1 VTTPLT
7 AFPSDG
13 YTARWRTWDH
23 AHLETLVLR
32 WENEGWTATGEVGR
46 EAVTYVVRL
55 SATWQVRQF
64 LLFRDLDQPDLWL
77 GTDGAGRWG
86 EVNGAHRPDLDGCT
100 DIASP
105 APRSRTRS
113 RSAGC
118 SSTSATPP
126 RSARPSSTSRRSAWC
141 RSRSASGVCS
151 RAGSSSPIGD
161 VEGSGSTSTSS
172 ASSTTTPAATAA
184 PEVGPHPARERPPA
198 SVGSGRQDAS
208 GSGPDIRKG
217 GTA

>member
-13 YTARWRTWDH
+13 YTARWRTWDD
-23 AHLETLVLR
+23 ADLETLVLR

-86 EVNGAHRPDLDGCT
+86 EVNGAHRPDLDGCSEIHLPCT
-100 DIASP
+100 P
-105 APRSRTRS
+105 FTRTLPIR
-113 RSAGC
+113 RLQLDVGDTAEVRV
-118 SSTSATPP
+118 AT
-126 RSARPSSTSRRSAWC
+126 
-141 RSRSASGVCS
+141 
-151 RAGSSSPIGD
+151 ID
-161 VEGSGSTSTSS
+161 VETLGVVPVAERYRRLGPRRFECST
-172 ASSTTTPAATAA
+172 
-184 PEVGPHPARERPPA
+184 RERVVTFDVDEYGLVHDLPEHY
-198 SVGSGRQDAS
+198 R
-208 GSGPDIRKG
+208 R
-217 GTA
+217 T